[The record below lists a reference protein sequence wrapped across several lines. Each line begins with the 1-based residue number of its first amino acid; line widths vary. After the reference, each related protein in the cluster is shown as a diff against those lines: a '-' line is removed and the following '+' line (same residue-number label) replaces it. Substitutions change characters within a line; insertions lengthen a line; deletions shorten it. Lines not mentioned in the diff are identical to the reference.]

1 MFTLA
6 DVFTALGRDSP
17 EGSENVTVKGVQ
29 IDSRLELTDRLF
41 VAVRSESGDGNKFV
55 GEAFAKGAS
64 AAIVQESSWEWP
76 YGRQVVVED
85 SVEALGKLGAYLR
98 RRSDTAKVI
107 GITGS
112 NGKTTTKEAL
122 SSALSAAGT
131 TVKSER
137 SFNNELGI
145 PTTLAEIDST
155 TDFAAV
161 EIGAQ
166 VVGEIAEYCRMVA
179 PDAGIICNV
188 GRAHVG
194 LFGSSENVAKA
205 KGELAES
212 IGAGGVVVLN
222 RDDPWSQSI
231 RERTRARIAWF
242 GASDGEGVTA
252 RYLALDGLRGCRVE
266 LISGVKSATIPVP
279 AVGRHL
285 ASGFAAAMA
294 CGEALGINF
303 ETLIDGLAK
312 FEPAPHRMEVK
323 DADGVTVLD
332 DSYNANLDSMLYALS
347 ELERADVGGRR
358 IAVLGDMLELGEFTE
373 ADHRAVGSAAVFLDR
388 LVTIGEK
395 SRMIGEAAS
404 VSGIDPQRVSHYP
417 ADPTD
422 PESTHESITD
432 LASHLRSELRKGDVV
447 LVKGSNALGL
457 HRLAGEFRLTAN

>member
-155 TDFAAV
+155 T
-161 EIGAQ
+161 EI
-166 VVGEIAEYCRMVA
+166 
-179 PDAGIICNV
+179 
-188 GRAHVG
+188 GRAHV
-194 LFGSSENVAKA
+194 
-205 KGELAES
+205 
-212 IGAGGVVVLN
+212 
-222 RDDPWSQSI
+222 
-231 RERTRARIAWF
+231 
-242 GASDGEGVTA
+242 
-252 RYLALDGLRGCRVE
+252 
-266 LISGVKSATIPVP
+266 
-279 AVGRHL
+279 
-285 ASGFAAAMA
+285 
-294 CGEALGINF
+294 
-303 ETLIDGLAK
+303 
-312 FEPAPHRMEVK
+312 
-323 DADGVTVLD
+323 
-332 DSYNANLDSMLYALS
+332 
-347 ELERADVGGRR
+347 
-358 IAVLGDMLELGEFTE
+358 
-373 ADHRAVGSAAVFLDR
+373 
-388 LVTIGEK
+388 
-395 SRMIGEAAS
+395 
-404 VSGIDPQRVSHYP
+404 
-417 ADPTD
+417 
-422 PESTHESITD
+422 
-432 LASHLRSELRKGDVV
+432 
-447 LVKGSNALGL
+447 
-457 HRLAGEFRLTAN
+457 